1 MDLAFTYLTIAYSAC
16 FTVLGVLLL
25 SLRLPKRDDVAL
37 YKKSRMFF
45 GAAYLLFGITGV
57 AELILPTEP
66 ERSYA
71 TVFFMIFISI
81 LHAWLNATGY
91 LLLLTP
97 SRKHFKSFVT
107 YGCIVLPVAFL
118 SGALTVFYPPLY
130 KTATYVLST
139 LYVVQIAWMLRICH
153 LNYLMCLTSLDNYDD
168 GSLRFSWMNK
178 VIAVTVILA
187 VFNLFYFFI
196 PWLAFPLRLIVTLFY
211 IYFAVRLFDYATTFL
226 YISIAKVTSDNNES
240 PQLPN
245 GNGSDIIQGLVEQW
259 MATDDYCRS
268 PLTIADVARNIG
280 TNQTYLS
287 QYINKRLGLSFQ
299 LWLNTL
305 RIEKSKVFF
314 REYPLKTNTAIGKM
328 VGFTESYNFSK
339 WFKQIVGVS
348 PNVWKKSL
356 NLPHNEKTNDTT

>member
-25 SLRLPKRDDVAL
+25 SLRLPKRDDVAH

-45 GAAYLLFGITGV
+45 GAAYLLLGVTGV
-57 AELILPTEP
+57 IELLLPTEP

-71 TVFFMIFISI
+71 TVFLMIFVSI
-81 LHAWLNATGY
+81 LHAWLNAVGY
-91 LLLLTP
+91 LLMLEP
-97 SRKHFKSFVT
+97 SRRHFRSFIT
-107 YGCIVLPVAFL
+107 YGCIALPIAFL

-130 KTATYVLST
+130 KTATYLLSA

-168 GSLRFSWMNK
+168 GSLRFSWMNR
-178 VIAVTVILA
+178 VIGITVILA
-187 VFNLFYFFI
+187 VFNLVYFFV
-196 PWLAFPLRLIVTLFY
+196 PWVAFPLRLFTTLFY
-211 IYFAVRLFDYATTFL
+211 IYFAVHVFDYVPTFIYL
-226 YISIAKVTSDNNES
+226 DRAKEASDDRED
-240 PQLPN
+240 LLLTN
-245 GNGSDIIQGLVEQW
+245 GNGKKIHSLVENW
-259 MATDDYCRS
+259 IAADGFCRTF
-268 PLTIADVARNIG
+268 LTIADVASNIG

-287 QYINKRLGLSFQ
+287 QYINKRLGKPFQ

-305 RIEKSKVFF
+305 RIEKAKSLF
-314 REYPLKTNTAIGKM
+314 REYPLKTNGEISKM
-328 VGFTESYNFSK
+328 VGFAESYNFSK

-356 NLPHNEKTNDTT
+356 YLPHDEKTNDTT